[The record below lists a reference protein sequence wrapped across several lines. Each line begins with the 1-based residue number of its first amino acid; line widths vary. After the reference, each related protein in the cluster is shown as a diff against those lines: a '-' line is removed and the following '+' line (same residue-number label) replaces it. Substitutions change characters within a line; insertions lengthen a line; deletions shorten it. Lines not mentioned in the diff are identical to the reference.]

1 MSDSPILSLAAL
13 HREVKNAAE
22 PKKGAFFQRFFKTGP
37 GQYAEG
43 DLFCGLTV
51 PQVRELVRRSGALT
65 VENALKL
72 LQSKIHE
79 ERLLALILL
88 VKRFEKGSDA
98 ERKKIYTAYLAN
110 TKYINNWDLVD
121 TSAYSIVGT
130 WLLDKNIA
138 PLRKL
143 AQSKNLW
150 ERRIAIVATL
160 AFIRKGQSEPTIM
173 IAKMLLKDSHDLIH
187 KASGWML
194 REVGKRCSEKELRDF
209 LDEHATV
216 MPRTMLR
223 YAVERLSPT
232 LRRRYT
238 SL

>member
-13 HREVKNAAE
+13 QREVKKAAV
-22 PKKGAFFQRFFKTGP
+22 PQKGAFFQRFFKTGP

-43 DLFCGLTV
+43 DIFYGLSV
-51 PQVRELVRRSGALT
+51 PQVRGLVRRSGALT
-65 VENALKL
+65 VEDALKL

-88 VKRFEKGSDA
+88 VKRFEKGSGA

-130 WLLDKNIA
+130 WLLDKNIS

-160 AFIRKGQSEPTIM
+160 AFIRNGESEPTIT
-173 IAKMLLKDSHDLIH
+173 IAKILLKDPHDLIH

-194 REVGKRCSEKELRDF
+194 REMGKQCSEKELRDF
-209 LDEHATV
+209 LDAHATV

-223 YAVERLSPT
+223 YAVERLSPA